1 MIATDASA
9 TSTREAIRRHRS
21 PSESDRFTV
30 GPYRIQGLATPDHIE
45 LFLRGMDAMNR
56 MDAPVLLALVDDD
69 SVFEPLRSATEG
81 AFIGAEGMRRFLA
94 DTAEAFDLFKAS
106 YTDLRDLGDGRLL
119 AIGKLRMRGRASR
132 LESDIPTAAIA
143 EFRDGVLVRYKDYG
157 DARLALEAAGLPE

>member
-1 MIATDASA
+1 
-9 TSTREAIRRHRS
+9 
-21 PSESDRFTV
+21 
-30 GPYRIQGLATPDHIE
+30 
-45 LFLRGMDAMNR
+45 MDAMNR